1 MSINYSSDMVPIEM
15 IEAYIDDRLPWMT
28 ETDRL
33 RMIQGIAVYT
43 HLQSPGS
50 EEWRREHGFKTE
62 D

>member
-1 MSINYSSDMVPIEM
+1 MVPIEM
-15 IEAYIDDRLPWMT
+15 IEAYIDDRLPWMN

-62 D
+62 E